1 MLSPASPAL
10 SNLSLALQIE
20 NARAG
25 ELDSLAH
32 QLTSDFATARRGL
45 EGAKVCLTQTPGPE
59 GRQHA
64 MRSAGYGIFRDALGG
79 REVAAYEIVTSV
91 SRRGHDHAG
100 TIQTRERQHIRS

>member
-1 MLSPASPAL
+1 MLSPASQAL

-20 NARAG
+20 NAPAG
-25 ELDSLAH
+25 ELDAIAH

-64 MRSAGYGIFRDALGG
+64 MRSSGYGIFRDALGG

-91 SRRGHDHAG
+91 SQGRHDYSGA
-100 TIQTRERQHIRS
+100 I